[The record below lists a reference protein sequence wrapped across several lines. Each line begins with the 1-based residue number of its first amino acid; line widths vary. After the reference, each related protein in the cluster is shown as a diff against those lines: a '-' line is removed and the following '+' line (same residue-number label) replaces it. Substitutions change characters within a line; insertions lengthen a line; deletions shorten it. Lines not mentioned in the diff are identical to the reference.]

1 MYECTAAF
9 RILIL
14 NINIDGQT
22 DNNEIEEK
30 FKAVS

>member
-9 RILIL
+9 TTIIL

-22 DNNEIEEK
+22 DNNEVEEK